1 MQILSTFG
9 APPVKTVEIVV
20 FLTDFRIFDLAVPCA
35 SKPHLCQANNEIQGR
50 YSAF

>member
-20 FLTDFRIFDLAVPCA
+20 FFACFEFFVFQAIIPHISPSDDCDF
-35 SKPHLCQANNEIQGR
+35 
-50 YSAF
+50 